1 MDNQLLDSIREIIKE
16 ETSEIKED
24 IADMKNDISSLKTDV
39 SVLKEDVS
47 VLKTDVEGL
56 KLQLSENT
64 SILRALEENIEYQ
77 NAKMDKIANDIAVLK
92 GNDKRLLK
100 LEDEFISHTHKIVIE
115 TGKAEVKAG

>member
-16 ETSEIKED
+16 ETSEIKE
-24 IADMKNDISSLKTDV
+24 
-39 SVLKEDVS
+39 
-47 VLKTDVEGL
+47 
-56 KLQLSENT
+56 
-64 SILRALEENIEYQ
+64 
-77 NAKMDKIANDIAVLK
+77 DIAVLK